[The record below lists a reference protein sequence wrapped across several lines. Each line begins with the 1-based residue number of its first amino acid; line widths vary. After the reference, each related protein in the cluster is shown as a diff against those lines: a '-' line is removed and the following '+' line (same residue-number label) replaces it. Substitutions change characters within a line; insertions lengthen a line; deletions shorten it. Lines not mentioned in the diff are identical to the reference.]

1 MSTMVTAEAVSGQPA
16 KTRRRLIWLV
26 AAVLAPVAG
35 VLSLRGDQSLLVT
48 DGAGTVA
55 RIDLRTGATE
65 YTVSDAVPAP
75 DRSRVYRTEVTEE
88 ATILEELDPAS
99 GDVVGSASLAG
110 TLEIRAVSPYG
121 GAVALMAPQTR
132 SADLYVPEPREYT
145 SINVVWDD
153 DREARNYTLKGN
165 FEPET
170 FSTDEGT
177 LFLIE
182 FFPPETPDRYYVR
195 QLALDSGEVAPV
207 AATEVELNPE
217 MRGHARAQVMAP
229 DGRYLY
235 SLYTMG
241 AGEEPVHIADAG
253 GDSAR
258 WAFVHALNLKDKWS
272 YCIFLPLPFGTGPE
286 SSISMAISGD
296 GKDLYVVDSINDH
309 IAEIDARRLF
319 VKRIE
324 ELRGLETDGTAPPL
338 AVGERTIYVG
348 MVGTVLEVDRKT
360 LIPSAAFVIGDD
372 ATNFSIRGLDLAPD
386 GHTLRISHATS
397 ISVVDMAT
405 EGIIATLTSPG
416 RGDTSFVGSLVG
428 HRTDIDLTWVI
439 P

>member
-1 MSTMVTAEAVSGQPA
+1 
-16 KTRRRLIWLV
+16 
-26 AAVLAPVAG
+26 
-35 VLSLRGDQSLLVT
+35 
-48 DGAGTVA
+48 
-55 RIDLRTGATE
+55 
-65 YTVSDAVPAP
+65 VSDAVPAP

-99 GDVVGSASLAG
+99 GDVVGSTSLAG

-309 IAEIDARRLF
+309 IAEIDAHHVVELEPKVDAPSLLDARAERPFEKSHRLPAINAARPAYTRAGAIHNPANATT
-319 VKRIE
+319 K
-324 ELRGLETDGTAPPL
+324 PPRP
-338 AVGERTIYVG
+338 AQNG
-348 MVGTVLEVDRKT
+348 
-360 LIPSAAFVIGDD
+360 
-372 ATNFSIRGLDLAPD
+372 
-386 GHTLRISHATS
+386 IS
-397 ISVVDMAT
+397 
-405 EGIIATLTSPG
+405 LP
-416 RGDTSFVGSLVG
+416 
-428 HRTDIDLTWVI
+428 
-439 P
+439 